1 MIRISQICLLVFL
14 LNANSFCTSG
24 NMGKRADA
32 DRAALESREAKEV
45 AGNPNEFKS
54 KLISQ
59 GIDFYARGNEPFWSL
74 DMDFGNNYA
83 FKTMEGFQIKVPPVE
98 GTKAM
103 DANVTRYFAEVE
115 SGTLIIT
122 IQEEKC
128 RDTMADEVFDFAVR
142 VQVKSGIDADFKE
155 YSGCGNYLPDLILH
169 DIWIME
175 KMNDIDLRLNNQGR
189 ELPRFEF
196 FSMEGKVLGN
206 TGCNDFNGKFV
217 MVGQREIQFEAM
229 ALTKMRCPD
238 MEIEDALVNTVFGR
252 RMKYSR
258 EGLTLYLKGYD
269 GTELVFK
276 KVD

>member
-1 MIRISQICLLVFL
+1 MLSIIAITFNFCATGTMKTSINLEHNTVESEGQQDDIG
-14 LNANSFCTSG
+14 NAN
-24 NMGKRADA
+24 D
-32 DRAALESREAKEV
+32 
-45 AGNPNEFKS
+45 FKS

-74 DMDFGNNYA
+74 DMDFENNFA
-83 FKTMEGFQIKVPPVE
+83 FKTMDGFQMNVPTVE

-103 DANVTRYFAEVE
+103 DANVARYFAEVE
-115 SGTLIIT
+115 SGTMIVT

-128 RDTMADEVFDFAVR
+128 QDSMADEVFDFSVR
-142 VQVKSGIDADFKE
+142 VQVKSGIDTGFKE
-155 YSGCGNYLPDLILH
+155 YSGCGNYLPDLALH
-169 DIWIME
+169 DIWILE

-206 TGCNDFNGKFV
+206 ASCNDFNGKFV

-229 ALTKMRCPD
+229 ALTRKLCPD
-238 MEIEDALVNTVFGR
+238 MEIENTLAETVFGR